1 MLGATPKQ
9 HPLAAKMRMA
19 HHRIERNMKCDN
31 RSVRKRNQKEVATMM
46 TGIKATAY
54 AAFNLAELHYHGA
67 PGIAPDMKL
76 TLHLYVCTME
86 AEDAAQTF
94 AGARDFLNHYVFN
107 LMGILDQCSLEAV
120 EPVAARLDDACYV
133 HNQTSDWPAEFKL
146 AAAGGRGRFA
156 YLQGRAEDATKE
168 WETVAT
174 MSGQLQHRPML
185 HTYVGKAEYHLAKLK
200 AEQADDTAAPGRR
213 RDDPREVA
221 GSAQADPPGVCA
233 EAAELVVGAAAGDG
247 AFGPRRRQDARQD
260 HERRGDGRA
269 DRQDE
274 DVGDVVRCCEVGSR
288 LMRHHVEFKSRSR
301 SRARPPKESSARR
314 DSAFSTALQATSI
327 CSTTAKQIS
336 TATRKRA
343 AFAA

>member
-1 MLGATPKQ
+1 MADLLLLAAATLTLLGAAALALLTIMVRGQNLGAGTLGVSGATTNSAHAGPLARQPPEETAAGLSEMLGATPKQ

-146 AAAGGRGRFA
+146 AAAWGRGRFA

-185 HTYVGKAEYHLAKLK
+185 HTYVGKAEYHMAKLK
-200 AEQADDTAAPGRR
+200 AEQADDTAAL
-213 RDDPREVA
+213 A
-221 GSAQADPPGVCA
+221 
-233 EAAELVVGAAAGDG
+233 AAETILEKS
-247 AFGPRRRQDARQD
+247 QDQLKQIHPGFA
-260 HERRGDGRA
+260 
-269 DRQDE
+269 
-274 DVGDVVRCCEVGSR
+274 
-288 LMRHHVEFKSRSR
+288 
-301 SRARPPKESSARR
+301 PKQPSSSSAPPLVMELSGP
-314 DSAFSTALQATSI
+314 DGDKTPVKITSAEEMAERIDKMKMLGMS
-327 CSTTAKQIS
+327 
-336 TATRKRA
+336 
-343 AFAA
+343 